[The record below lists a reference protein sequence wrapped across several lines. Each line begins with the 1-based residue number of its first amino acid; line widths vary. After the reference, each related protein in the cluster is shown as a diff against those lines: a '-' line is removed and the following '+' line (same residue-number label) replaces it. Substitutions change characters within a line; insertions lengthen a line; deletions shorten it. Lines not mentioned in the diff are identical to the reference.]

1 MKQRLVL
8 ILSCILLAIKGLA
21 ESTETINVTFAN
33 YPQGTS
39 YAVNEKHDLGGG
51 LVIYTTQCLF
61 TSELRIYSS
70 GEHNGNVVSDPLPG
84 AITSMSFNMGHN
96 TDELNV
102 YGGTD
107 KTNWIL
113 IKGIKVEKGNDKY
126 GNYTLSFPT
135 NTNYTCF
142 KLDVK
147 GENQIRIK
155 SMSVTY
161 ISTEGDNN
169 EGEGGDDSGDT
180 GGGNENEEEGKVDKD
195 PIVISSPIFNPTST
209 SFSIESL
216 EVTIEAANGCE
227 IYYTKDGSTPSY
239 ANSEEYIGIKGD
251 IVTIYAS
258 ESKVTLQAIA
268 VDTTTGQ
275 CSNVSSA
282 TYTYVPISSN
292 DGSKAKPYTVAEVA
306 VMKDKISG
314 KWVKGTIY
322 GTMIGDDPKNIA
334 TSNFMVE
341 SNLVIGDAD
350 INIPVK
356 LPTGDVRNDINL
368 KAHPYLKG
376 KEILIKGTLEEYC
389 GVRGITTPTEYQIV
403 YDMPVNSYGYATLYL
418 DMPVSVPNGCA
429 AYYCS
434 TEGNYVN
441 LLPVGGV
448 IPSNVGVVINT
459 EPNRTF
465 SFTYTTQSNSNE
477 SAILSANQLIGF
489 IQDMIV
495 TDDKNAYYALNVKN
509 NKLGFYLPQ
518 TSADGGFTAKAY
530 KAYLQIPIEHKVSMF
545 LIHRE
550 NDETTIVPI
559 ANISEDVVYD
569 LQGRIVSSPIP
580 GIYIRGGKKIVIR

>member
-1 MKQRLVL
+1 
-8 ILSCILLAIKGLA
+8 
-21 ESTETINVTFAN
+21 
-33 YPQGTS
+33 
-39 YAVNEKHDLGGG
+39 
-51 LVIYTTQCLF
+51 
-61 TSELRIYSS
+61 
-70 GEHNGNVVSDPLPG
+70 
-84 AITSMSFNMGHN
+84 MSFNMGHN

-126 GNYTLSFPT
+126 GNYTLSFPQ

-195 PIVISSPIFNPTST
+195 PIVISAPIFNPTST

-216 EVTIEAANGCE
+216 EVTIEVANGYE

-239 ANSEEYIGIKGD
+239 TNTEEYIGIKGD
-251 IVTIYAS
+251 VVTIYAAD
-258 ESKVTLQAIA
+258 SKVMLQAIA
-268 VDTTTGQ
+268 VDPTTGQ

-282 TYTYVPISSN
+282 TYTYVPISNN
-292 DGSKAKPYTVAEVA
+292 DGSKSKPYTVAEVA

-322 GTMIGDDPKNIA
+322 GTIIGDNPKNIA
-334 TSNFMVE
+334 TSNFTVE
-341 SNLVIGDAD
+341 SNLVIADAD

-368 KAHPYLKG
+368 KVHPYLKG

-389 GVRGITTPTEYQIV
+389 GVRGITTPTDYQIT
-403 YDMPVNSYGYATLYL
+403 YNMPINSYGYATLYL
-418 DMPVSVPNGCA
+418 DMPVSVPNGCT

-434 TEGNYVN
+434 TEGNYVD
-441 LLPVGGV
+441 LLPVGEI
-448 IPSNVGVVINT
+448 IPGNVGVIINA
-459 EPNRTF
+459 EPNKTI
-465 SFTYTTQSNSNE
+465 SFTYTTKANSNE
-477 SAILSANQLIGF
+477 SAILSTNQLVGF
-489 IQDMIV
+489 VQDMVV

-509 NKLGFYLPQ
+509 NRLGFYLPQ
-518 TSADGGFTAKAY
+518 TSTNEGFTAKAY
-530 KAYLQIPIEHKVSMF
+530 KAYLQIPIEQKAAMF
-545 LIHRE
+545 LLHRE
-550 NDETTIVPI
+550 EDETAIVPI
-559 ANISEDVVYD
+559 YNISENIVYD
-569 LQGRIVSSPIP
+569 LQGRIVSSPVP
-580 GIYIRGGKKIVIR
+580 GIYIRGGKKIIIK